1 MFGDI
6 PRWIETLEEV
16 DEVSTY
22 ATPGSML
29 RAWIRE
35 HGNVANMARQL
46 GVSRQAVHQWMRD
59 GGSLPAATHRLMI
72 EQLTGI
78 PCGLWSAEELRRA
91 AMVVA

>member
-1 MFGDI
+1 
-6 PRWIETLEEV
+6 
-16 DEVSTY
+16 
-22 ATPGSML
+22 
-29 RAWIRE
+29 
-35 HGNVANMARQL
+35 MARQL